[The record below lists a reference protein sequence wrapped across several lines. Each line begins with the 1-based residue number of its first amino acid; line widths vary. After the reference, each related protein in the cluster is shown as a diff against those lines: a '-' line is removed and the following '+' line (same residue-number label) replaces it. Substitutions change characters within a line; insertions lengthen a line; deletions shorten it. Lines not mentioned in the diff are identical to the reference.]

1 MTARPMILGLSG
13 TTREESSSERI
24 LRACLAPLERQ
35 GASVR
40 GLYGQDLMLPI
51 YEPGASVSSERA
63 QVLLAAVR
71 DCDGVIICS
80 PGYHGAVSG
89 MIKNALDYLEDL
101 RTDRRPYLEGRAVGC
116 VGCAAG
122 WQAAASALTG
132 LRSIVHALRGW
143 PTPLGLSI
151 NTAGLEGCATLPDK
165 VQLQLETMSIQVLEH
180 AEMRG
185 RFLGE
190 RAHAESGL
198 LQVEQVA

>member
-1 MTARPMILGLSG
+1 MTARPMILGLGG
-13 TTREESSSERI
+13 TTREGSSSERI
-24 LRACLAPLERQ
+24 LRACLASLERR

-40 GLYGQDLMLPI
+40 GLYGQDLVLPI
-51 YEPGASVSSERA
+51 YEPGVSVSSERA

-80 PGYHGAVSG
+80 PGYHGAISG

-101 RTDRRPYLEGRAVGC
+101 RTDRRPYLEGRAGC

-151 NTAGLEGCATLPDK
+151 NTAELQGCGTISDK

-180 AEMRG
+180 AHIRG
-185 RFLGE
+185 RFLVE
-190 RAHAESGL
+190 RAYAESGV
-198 LQVEQVA
+198 LQAEQVG